1 MTDFEILVAD
11 MRKAQ
16 KDFFRTR
23 SGGALQSA
31 KQLEKQVDEHI
42 QKAQKADDDLF
53 DLIEEQFD
61 GDDII
66 GFRD

>member
-16 KDFFRTR
+16 KDYFRTR
-23 SGGALQSA
+23 LQSA
-31 KQLEKQVDEHI
+31 LRSAMELEKQVDEHI
-42 QKAQKADDDLF
+42 QKAQKADEDLF
-53 DLIEEQFD
+53 DLLEEQFD

>member
-11 MRKAQ
+11 MRNAQ
-16 KDFFRTR
+16 KDYFRTR
-23 SGGALQSA
+23 SQNALRSA
-31 KQLEKQVDEHI
+31 KELEKQVDKHLE
-42 QKAQKADDDLF
+42 KAQKADDDLF

>member
-1 MTDFEILVAD
+1 MTAFEILVAD
-11 MRKAQ
+11 MRNAQ

-23 SGGALQSA
+23 SGGALQRS

-42 QKAQKADDDLF
+42 KKVQKEEDDLF
-53 DLIEEQFD
+53 ALIEEQFD
-61 GDDII
+61 GDDFI